1 MRGLLLEG
9 RQALNTER
17 QQDPYDAASAA
28 ATASAIL
35 SNCKETALCTH

>member
-17 QQDPYDAASAA
+17 QDPYDAASAA

>member
-17 QQDPYDAASAA
+17 QDPYDAAP
-28 ATASAIL
+28 ASAIL

>member
-17 QQDPYDAASAA
+17 QDPYDAASATA